1 MASALSTRSEEYRR
15 VEYLLKLSLGSFAPP
30 SHVQVWHFTNPQ
42 QTAKFELHHRNSPV
56 IHAWLL
62 EEEACEELIRNQ
74 GTLTRFPQ
82 RFETG
87 AIAPPNT
94 RRRDLQRVVLCQ
106 IALGKCFVQDYSEAD
121 GGNRLPD
128 GFDSILQSN
137 PDFRAVGPG
146 GDGLEEEEPT
156 YHHEYV
162 LFNSYQCLPM
172 YIVQYEVGSGGG
184 KRRARGEEESNL
196 YDKYDFFDP
205 VYYVPV
211 SIRDKMVGS
220 HSKGEAANHKLISLQ
235 DAYEIALKESEKPD
249 LLLRQTTQELKN
261 QLRTV
266 DTKLRDVNGNSA
278 KVEEELYKCLQ
289 DALFELQQLTQN
301 KMQSL
306 LSVEVELKRKLSHL
320 EWAEQYL
327 AVQRVEATPLD
338 FLTVWKCHSQL
349 RGDICHSEQQQQE
362 DVAFELQA
370 IQPDIECTG
379 SIHVRQAS
387 DGRPLALAATPHRSS
402 RRGSGSMVLN
412 GHSPSQSE
420 LYAAAGGDMDE
431 DAPTLFLEDTPQPS
445 PHHPPV
451 QQQQQHTIPSPVS
464 LQQPPQAAAASSVLP
479 EPNLDASRAF
489 VEALRQQN
497 RLKSSVSDPYG
508 DNKRRH
514 AAGNGFLLQHEEVP
528 PSPPPVYKK
537 TNAPRL
543 AQFSIYEEAC
553 RKIRLYEQSRRLGF
567 VEYLLVKS
575 PKFDESQLL
584 SHAVVP
590 VAADKPAEQYFA
602 LSQAASLF
610 LALPVDFRI
619 QPQLLYSSSQGG
631 KLSDMVAKLPRQ
643 QFIERGEDGE
653 ETVTETLAHCPTL
666 LLIRANKD
674 RVFGGYIADS
684 FSLASGPFGTPRSF
698 LVSVDRDL
706 KIPFV
711 GRETLPPN
719 QRQVEHCLTHG
730 LTPPKFAAMFCD
742 ETKLQFGVGDLV
754 LGYDLKQGQCELER
768 SFGGLGL
775 EGDEPFTLLCGAERF
790 NCEAV
795 EFWRLN

>member
-106 IALGKCFVQDYSEAD
+106 IALGKCFVQDYSEANVD

-137 PDFRAVGPG
+137 PDFHAMGA
-146 GDGLEEEEPT
+146 DEEEPT

-172 YIVQYEVGSGGG
+172 YIVQYEVANGG
-184 KRRARGEEESNL
+184 KRRSGREEESNL

-370 IQPDIECTG
+370 IQPDIEFTG
-379 SIHVRQAS
+379 SIHVRQAA
-387 DGRPLALAATPHRSS
+387 DGRPLALAATPYRSS

-420 LYAAAGGDMDE
+420 LYAATAGGGEIDE
-431 DAPTLFLEDTPQPS
+431 EAPTLFLEDTPKPS
-445 PHHPPV
+445 PHHPPM
-451 QQQQQHTIPSPVS
+451 HTVPPPPVS
-464 LQQPPQAAAASSVLP
+464 LQQPQAPAVVLP
-479 EPNLDASRAF
+479 EPNLDVSKAF
-489 VEALRQQN
+489 VEALRQQS
-497 RLKSSVSDPYG
+497 RLKSSAADPFG

-514 AAGNGFLLQHEEVP
+514 AAGNGFLLQNEEVP

-543 AQFSIYEEAC
+543 TQFSIYEEAC
-553 RKIRLYEQSRRLGF
+553 RKIRLYEKHRRQGF
-567 VEYLLVKS
+567 VDYLHGKS
-575 PKFDESQLL
+575 PKFTESQLL
-584 SHAVVP
+584 SHAITP
-590 VAADKPAEQYFA
+590 VATDKSTEQYFA
-602 LSQAASLF
+602 LSPAVSLF

-619 QPQLLYSSSQGG
+619 EPQLLYSSHAVGTPR
-631 KLSDMVAKLPRQ
+631 LSDMVSKLPRQ
-643 QFIERGEDGE
+643 QLVERGEDGQE
-653 ETVTETLAHCPTL
+653 IVTETLAYCPTL
-666 LLIRANKD
+666 LLIRANGN
-674 RVFGGYIADS
+674 RVFGGYIADP
-684 FSLASGPFGTPRSF
+684 FSLTSGPFGTPRSF

-719 QRQVEHCLTHG
+719 QNLVAHCLAQG

-742 ETKLQFGVGDLV
+742 DTKLQFGVGDLV
-754 LGYDLKQGQCELER
+754 LGYD
-768 SFGGLGL
+768 
-775 EGDEPFTLLCGAERF
+775 
-790 NCEAV
+790 
-795 EFWRLN
+795 